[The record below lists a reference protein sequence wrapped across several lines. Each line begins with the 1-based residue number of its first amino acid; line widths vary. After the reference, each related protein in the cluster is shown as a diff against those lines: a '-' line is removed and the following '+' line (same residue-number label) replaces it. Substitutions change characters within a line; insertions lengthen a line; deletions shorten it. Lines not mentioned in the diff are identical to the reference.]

1 MVLNSER
8 LIERMLVVMAEH
20 VRRQARL
27 NLLTMSSDSR
37 QAKALRDDL
46 KISVVADEHEGLG
59 EVFTEYYWALY
70 YHDGRGSIRARPGK
84 FLVFFRDPDD
94 DPRISGTARDYPRR
108 AAENRRL
115 RLSKAEFRSL
125 LKSKRLIATKRV
137 GPASAHPF
145 FERGYARLQSKF
157 GPTLVRLL
165 SEEFLKD
172 LRQHDV
178 LDDRDVATFEL

>member
-1 MVLNSER
+1 MAFNSEQ
-8 LIERMLVVMAEH
+8 LITRMLVVMAEH

-27 NLLTMSSDSR
+27 NLLSMSSDSR

-46 KISVVADEHEGLG
+46 KIAVVADDNEGLG

-94 DPRISGTARDYPRR
+94 DPRISGSARNYPRR
-108 AAENRRL
+108 AVDNRQL

-125 LKSKRLIATKRV
+125 LKSRRLIATKRV

-145 FERGYARLQSKF
+145 FEQGYAALQSKF
-157 GPTLVRLL
+157 GPVLVRMF

-172 LRQHDV
+172 LREHDV
-178 LDDRDVATFEL
+178 LNDEDVATFEL